1 VVALGLVAAVA
12 ASVAF
17 NVGIVLQAADARRE
31 PAAEGLRL
39 SLLAHLA
46 RRRRWI
52 AGLLLG
58 AVGFGLQVVA
68 LSLAPFVVVQPVLA
82 AGLLLM
88 LYLGV
93 KMLGERVG
101 WPEVAGVLGI
111 TAGIGLLA
119 WGQPAGIETVS
130 SQAAL
135 LSVMGA
141 MVLVSVI
148 PFALRGRGR
157 LDSATFVIVASALA
171 YGAGN
176 IATKLAPGRDL
187 ARHRPRDRGG
197 RADDRDDGPAA
208 PPRDLRRPGLLRDSD
223 LLANCARA
231 DLPDRA
237 LGQCRARRRA
247 SDHRPGADRGWRRRG
262 REDARGQRSRHW
274 MSPEKGASEPLGAAW
289 VRQLLLDPVG

>member
-1 VVALGLVAAVA
+1 MVALGLIAAVA

-31 PAAEGLRL
+31 PAEEGLRL
-39 SLLAHLA
+39 SLLTHLA

-93 KMLGERVG
+93 RMLGERVG
-101 WPEVAGVLGI
+101 WAEVVGVLGI

-119 WGQPAGIETVS
+119 WGQPEGIETVRGET
-130 SQAAL
+130 AL
-135 LSVMGA
+135 LSVMGG
-141 MVLVSVI
+141 MVAVSLI

-171 YGAGN
+171 YGASN
-176 IATKLAPGRDL
+176 IATKLVSDGIGTRSWLLVGIWL
-187 ARHRPRDRGG
+187 AT
-197 RADDRDDGPAA
+197 AA
-208 PPRDLRRPGLLRDSD
+208 ATGVVALTTEMTALQRRPATFVVPLSFAIQTFLPVALEPIYLTERWGSAALSGVPLIAGLVLV
-223 LLANCARA
+223 
-231 DLPDRA
+231 A
-237 LGQCRARRRA
+237 LGAFAVAKTRAVSA
-247 SDHRPGADRGWRRRG
+247 LVAG
-262 REDARGQRSRHW
+262 
-274 MSPEKGASEPLGAAW
+274 
-289 VRQLLLDPVG
+289 

>member
-1 VVALGLVAAVA
+1 LVALGLLAAAA

-17 NVGIVLQAADARRE
+17 NVGIVLQAADAQHE
-31 PAAEGLRL
+31 SAAEGLRL

-58 AVGFGLQVVA
+58 GLGFGLQVVA

-93 KMLGERVG
+93 RVLGERVG
-101 WPEVAGVLGI
+101 WTEIVGVVGI

-119 WGQPAGIETVS
+119 WGQPEGIETVRG
-130 SQAAL
+130 QTAL
-135 LSVMGA
+135 LSVMGG
-141 MVLVSVI
+141 MVAVSLI

-171 YGAGN
+171 YGASN
-176 IATKLAPGRDL
+176 IATKLVSDGIDARSWAIVAIWL
-187 ARHRPRDRGG
+187 A
-197 RADDRDDGPAA
+197 AA
-208 PPRDLRRPGLLRDSD
+208 AGTGVVALTTEMTALQRRPATFVVPVSFAIQTFLPVALEPIYLSERWGSAALDGAPLIVGLVLI
-223 LLANCARA
+223 AAGAVAVART
-231 DLPDRA
+231 RA
-237 LGQCRARRRA
+237 VSALVAG
-247 SDHRPGADRGWRRRG
+247 
-262 REDARGQRSRHW
+262 
-274 MSPEKGASEPLGAAW
+274 
-289 VRQLLLDPVG
+289 

>member
-1 VVALGLVAAVA
+1 MVALGLIAAAA

-31 PAAEGLRL
+31 PAEEGLRL

-58 AVGFGLQVVA
+58 GVGFGLQVVA

-93 KMLGERVG
+93 RMLGERVG
-101 WPEVAGVLGI
+101 WTEVVGVLGI

-119 WGQPAGIETVS
+119 WGTPSGTETVS
-130 SQAAL
+130 SEAAVI
-135 LSVMGA
+135 SVMGT
-141 MVLVSVI
+141 MTLVSLI

-157 LDSATFVIVASALA
+157 LDSSTFVIIASALA
-171 YGAGN
+171 FGAGN
-176 IATKLAPGRDL
+176 IATKLVSDGVASGAWVLVGAWL
-187 ARHRPRDRGG
+187 AV
-197 RADDRDDGPAA
+197 AA
-208 PPRDLRRPGLLRDSD
+208 LTGLIALTTEMTALQRRPATFVVPVSFAIQTFFPVALEPIYLTERWGTAALGGAPLIVGLL
-223 LLANCARA
+223 LVC
-231 DLPDRA
+231 
-237 LGQCRARRRA
+237 
-247 SDHRPGADRGWRRRG
+247 
-262 REDARGQRSRHW
+262 
-274 MSPEKGASEPLGAAW
+274 LGAVA
-289 VRQLLLDPVG
+289 VAKTRAVSALVAS

>member
-1 VVALGLVAAVA
+1 MVALGLVAAAA

-58 AVGFGLQVVA
+58 GVGFGLQVVA

-93 KMLGERVG
+93 RMLGERVG
-101 WPEVAGVLGI
+101 WAEVAGVFGI

-130 SQAAL
+130 SQPAL

-176 IATKLAPGRDL
+176 IATKLVSDGIDSRSWLLVGIWL
-187 ARHRPRDRGG
+187 ATALATGVV
-197 RADDRDDGPAA
+197 ALTTEMTA
-208 PPRDLRRPGLLRDSD
+208 LQRRPATFVVPVSF
-223 LLANCARA
+223 AIQTF
-231 DLPDRA
+231 LPVALEPIYLTERWGTAA
-237 LGQCRARRRA
+237 LGGAPLITGLVLIAVGAVAVAKTRAVSA
-247 SDHRPGADRGWRRRG
+247 LATG
-262 REDARGQRSRHW
+262 
-274 MSPEKGASEPLGAAW
+274 
-289 VRQLLLDPVG
+289 

>member
-176 IATKLAPGRDL
+176 IATKLVSDGIDTGSWLLVGIWL
-187 ARHRPRDRGG
+187 ATALATGVV
-197 RADDRDDGPAA
+197 ALTTEMTA
-208 PPRDLRRPGLLRDSD
+208 LQRRPATFVVPVSF
-223 LLANCARA
+223 AIQTF
-231 DLPDRA
+231 LPIALEPIYLTERWGSAA
-237 LGQCRARRRA
+237 LGGAPLITGLVLIAVGAVAVAKTRAVSA
-247 SDHRPGADRGWRRRG
+247 LVTG
-262 REDARGQRSRHW
+262 
-274 MSPEKGASEPLGAAW
+274 
-289 VRQLLLDPVG
+289 

>member
-1 VVALGLVAAVA
+1 MVVALGLIAAVA

-17 NVGIVLQAADARRE
+17 NVGIVLQAADARTE

-39 SLLAHLA
+39 SLLTHLA

-58 AVGFGLQVVA
+58 GVGFGLQVVA

-93 KMLGERVG
+93 RMLGERVG
-101 WPEVAGVLGI
+101 WAEVVGVLGI

-119 WGQPAGIETVS
+119 WGQPEGIETVRGET
-130 SQAAL
+130 AL

-141 MVLVSVI
+141 MVIISLI

-171 YGAGN
+171 YGASN
-176 IATKLAPGRDL
+176 IATKLVSDGIGAGDWLPVGIWL
-187 ARHRPRDRGG
+187 A
-197 RADDRDDGPAA
+197 AA
-208 PPRDLRRPGLLRDSD
+208 AATGVVALTTEMTALQRRPATFVVPLSFAIQTFLPIALEPIYLTERWGSAALSGVPLIAGLVLV
-223 LLANCARA
+223 
-231 DLPDRA
+231 A
-237 LGQCRARRRA
+237 LGAFAVAKTRAV
-247 SDHRPGADRGWRRRG
+247 SVLVT
-262 REDARGQRSRHW
+262 S
-274 MSPEKGASEPLGAAW
+274 
-289 VRQLLLDPVG
+289 

>member
-1 VVALGLVAAVA
+1 VVALGLIAAVA

-31 PAAEGLRL
+31 PADEGLRL
-39 SLLAHLA
+39 SLLTHLA

-58 AVGFGLQVVA
+58 GVGFGLQVVA

-93 KMLGERVG
+93 RMLGERVG
-101 WPEVAGVLGI
+101 WAEIVGVLGI

-119 WGQPAGIETVS
+119 WGQPEGIETVRGE
-130 SQAAL
+130 AAL

-141 MVLVSVI
+141 MVIVSLI

-171 YGAGN
+171 YGASN
-176 IATKLAPGRDL
+176 IATKLVSDGIGAGSWLPVGIWL
-187 ARHRPRDRGG
+187 AT
-197 RADDRDDGPAA
+197 AA
-208 PPRDLRRPGLLRDSD
+208 ATGVVALTTEMTALQRRPATFVVPLSFAIQTFLPIALEPIYLTERWGSAALSGVPLIAGLVLV
-223 LLANCARA
+223 
-231 DLPDRA
+231 A
-237 LGQCRARRRA
+237 LGAFAVAKTRAVSVLVA
-247 SDHRPGADRGWRRRG
+247 G
-262 REDARGQRSRHW
+262 
-274 MSPEKGASEPLGAAW
+274 
-289 VRQLLLDPVG
+289 